1 MGATHILKTPKENQ
15 TWFIASDWHS
25 FNLHLPSFKILCA
38 FANLLP
44 KKQRNLII
52 NGDFLDIPYMMPKNP
67 DFQTWK
73 DRKDGVD
80 MFFLPKFEEEIKW
93 GNDTLDALQSIFN
106 HMVFIHGNHD
116 QPRLEEFK
124 AKYCPVEY
132 REHFNMD
139 AKLNLLKRNIG
150 SIPYG
155 DWLDMG
161 DLSITHGSYHGPSA
175 HKKHYEAVGGRNV
188 VFGHVHSAESK
199 SFHVRGITRKAWS
212 LPAMCDLNPHYIKNR
227 DMNWSNGFATVQMRP
242 DGKFNFH
249 THLIIDNKLI
259 LPTGEE
265 LVG

>member
-25 FNLHLPSFKILCA
+25 FNLHLPSFKILCE

-93 GNDTLDALQSIFN
+93 GNDTLDTLQATFN
-106 HMVFIHGNHD
+106 HVVFLHGNHD

-132 REHFNMD
+132 RDHFNID
-139 AKLNLLKRNIG
+139 VKLNLLKRNIG

-155 DWLDMG
+155 DWLDIG
-161 DLSITHGSYHGPSA
+161 DLSVSHGSYHGPSA
-175 HKKHYEAVGGRNV
+175 HKKHYEAVGARNV

-199 SFHVRGITRKAWS
+199 SFHIRGTTRKSWS

-242 DGKFNFH
+242 DGKFNLH
-249 THLIIDNKLI
+249 THLVIDNKLI

-265 LVG
+265 LIG

>member
-1 MGATHILKTPKENQ
+1 MGQTHVIKTPKENQ
-15 TWFIASDWHS
+15 NWFIASDWHS
-25 FNLHLPSFKILCA
+25 FNLHLPSFSILCQ

-52 NGDFLDIPYMMPKNP
+52 AGDFLDIPYMMPKNP

-93 GNDTLDALQSIFN
+93 GNDTLDALQSTFN
-106 HMVFIHGNHD
+106 HIVFLHGNHD

-132 REHFNMD
+132 RDHFNMD
-139 AKLNLLKRNIG
+139 TKLNLLKRNIG

-161 DLSITHGSYHGPSA
+161 DLSITHGNYCGTSA
-175 HKKHYEAVGGRNV
+175 HKKHYEAAGSRNV

-199 SFHVRGITRKAWS
+199 SFHIRGITRKAWS

-265 LVG
+265 LIG